1 MLKVIPAID
10 IVSRKVARLY
20 MGDISRA
27 TIYQMKPIDALRR
40 WEREG
45 AEIVH
50 LVDIDAA
57 YGRGSNMETILH
69 LISEANVEVQV
80 AGGIRSV
87 DKALTL
93 IEAGAARVVIGTVF
107 IEKPEIAEEMVRQI
121 GGDKVI
127 VALDHYEGRIA
138 IRGWEKITDRLLI
151 DEVKRAREMGFKW
164 VLVSSVT
171 RDGTLAGI
179 DDKNIEEVAKVEG
192 INVLAAGG
200 VSSIED
206 VKKAKKAGAYGLII
220 GKALYE
226 GLISLREAIKVSK
239 DC

>member
-1 MLKVIPAID
+1 MKVIPAID
-10 IVSRKVARLY
+10 IVSKKVARLY
-20 MGDISRA
+20 MGDLGRA

-45 AEIVH
+45 AEIIH

-69 LISEANVEVQV
+69 LISETNVEVQV
-80 AGGIRSV
+80 AGGIRSI

-107 IEKPEIAEEMVRQI
+107 IEKPEIAEEMVKQI

-127 VALDHYEGRIA
+127 VALDHYEGKIA

-151 DEVKRAREMGFKW
+151 DEVKRAKEMGFKW

-179 DDKNIEEVAKVEG
+179 DDKSIEEVAKVGG

-206 VKKAKKAGAYGLII
+206 IEKAKKAGAYGLII

-226 GLISLREAIKVSK
+226 GLISLREAIKVGK

>member
-1 MLKVIPAID
+1 MKVIPAID
-10 IVSRKVARLY
+10 IVSKKVARLY
-20 MGDISRA
+20 MGDLGRA

-45 AEIVH
+45 AEVVH

-80 AGGIRSV
+80 AGGIRSI

-107 IEKPEIAEEMVRQI
+107 IEKPEIAEEMVKQI
-121 GGDKVI
+121 GGDRII
-127 VALDHYEGRIA
+127 VALDHYEGKIA

-151 DEVKRAREMGFKW
+151 DEVKRAKEMGFKW

-171 RDGTLAGI
+171 RDGTLTGI
-179 DDKNIEEVAKVEG
+179 DDKSIEEVVKVGG

-206 VKKAKKAGAYGLII
+206 VEKAKKAGAYGLII

-226 GLISLREAIKVSK
+226 GLISLREAIKVGR

>member
-69 LISEANVEVQV
+69 LISEADVEVQV

-226 GLISLREAIKVSK
+226 GLISLREAIKVGK

>member
-10 IVSRKVARLY
+10 IVSKKVARLY

-27 TIYQMKPIDALRR
+27 TIYQVKPIDALRR

-45 AEIVH
+45 AEIIH

-57 YGRGSNMETILH
+57 YGRGSNMKTILQ
-69 LISEANVEVQV
+69 LISEASVEIQV
-80 AGGIRSV
+80 AGGIRSI

-107 IEKPEIAEEMVRQI
+107 IEKPEVAEEMVRQI
-121 GGDKVI
+121 GGDRVV

-138 IRGWEKITDRLLI
+138 IRGWEKVTDKLLI
-151 DEVKRAREMGFKW
+151 DEVKRAKEMGFKW
-164 VLVSSVT
+164 VLVSSVA

-179 DDKNIEEVAKVEG
+179 DDKSIEEVARIKG

-206 VKKAKKAGAYGLII
+206 VEKAKRAGAYGLII

-226 GLISLREAIKVSK
+226 GLINLKEAIEVGR